1 MNIITVNGSG
11 IVTGAKQVSIGY
23 DLQSNEY
30 ETQSPMMDKLGYHYN
45 TGTGEFEQTT
55 PPPIRKIT
63 KRAFMQR
70 FTQAE
75 RIAIRK
81 SVDDIVIDIHEDLK
95 MASIV
100 DLDLQDTINGV
111 AYLGSI
117 GLLTTSQADL
127 LRDGTEDEV

>member
-1 MNIITVNGSG
+1 MILEYFDGSSWIVGQPSQGQQYKKTFDSGLIEKGFWNELPII
-11 IVTGAKQVSIGY
+11 A
-23 DLQSNEY
+23 
-30 ETQSPMMDKLGYHYN
+30 PA
-45 TGTGEFEQTT
+45 
-55 PPPIRKIT
+55 IRKIT

-70 FTQAE
+70 FAQAE